1 MRPWGV
7 IAALSALTA
16 FIMYLPFLYLK
27 SFDLESVLYLL
38 GLLLATFALG
48 IGVVVRRL
56 WKKRSTSWQLLFA
69 VAVFWAVS
77 VSMFL
82 SMYSLRPWARWVIAS
97 EKYKTLVLQ
106 QKPDRGSGL
115 RHMEWDGWGWAGM
128 DTSVEL
134 VYDPTDSLTRE
145 IRQNPKGRFADLALK
160 TAKVQRLG
168 QNWYSLTLFTSET
181 WDSEN

>member
-1 MRPWGV
+1 MRHRGL
-7 IAALSALTA
+7 ISALSALAA
-16 FIMYLPFLYLK
+16 FVMYLPLLYLK

-48 IGVVVRRL
+48 IGIVVRRL
-56 WKKRSTSWQLLFA
+56 WKKRWTNWHLLFA

-97 EKYKTLVLQ
+97 GKYKTLVLQ

-134 VYDPTDSLTRE
+134 VYDPSDSLARE
-145 IRQNPKGRFADLALK
+145 FNQNPNGRFSEVALK
-160 TAKVQRLG
+160 TAKVQRLCK
-168 QNWYSLTLFTSET
+168 NWYSLTLFTSET
-181 WDSEN
+181 WDSDN